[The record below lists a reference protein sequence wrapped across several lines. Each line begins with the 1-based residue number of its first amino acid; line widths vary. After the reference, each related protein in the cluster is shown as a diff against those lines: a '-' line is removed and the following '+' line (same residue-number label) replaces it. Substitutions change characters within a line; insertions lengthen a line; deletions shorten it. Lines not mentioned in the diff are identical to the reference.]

1 MLARDK
7 NTPLQDEAAI
17 VDEAITSRRSVRAF
31 LPDPVDETT
40 IREILEVAARA
51 PSGTNMQPWRVYVV
65 TGETKERH
73 HPGRPRIQ
81 ASALK
86 RRSGTSTN
94 TIPSSS
100 SSPIYGRRRAVG
112 YALYG
117 HLGIG
122 KRDVDQMRGS
132 TTATS
137 FLERGRVILDVASW
151 APSGT
156 NMQPWRVY
164 VTTGQTKER
173 ISRAILNSG
182 LRAEKARGEYKY
194 YPDKFFE
201 PYYARRRAVGYAL
214 YGHLG
219 IGKRDVDQMR
229 AQHDRNFVFFD
240 APVGMIFTIDRRLN
254 QGSWVDYGMFLQ
266 NIMVA
271 ARARGLHSCPQAAFA
286 PYHQQIRPVLG
297 IPDEEIVVCGM
308 ALGYEDTS
316 APENN
321 LRTERAP
328 LDEWVTFLD

>member
-7 NTPLQDEAAI
+7 NKPLLDEIAT

-31 LPDPVDETT
+31 LPDAIPEST
-40 IREILEVAARA
+40 IREILDVAA
-51 PSGTNMQPWRVYVV
+51 
-65 TGETKERH
+65 
-73 HPGRPRIQ
+73 
-81 ASALK
+81 
-86 RRSGTSTN
+86 
-94 TIPSSS
+94 
-100 SSPIYGRRRAVG
+100 
-112 YALYG
+112 
-117 HLGIG
+117 
-122 KRDVDQMRGS
+122 
-132 TTATS
+132 
-137 FLERGRVILDVASW
+137 W

-164 VTTGQTKER
+164 VTSGEIKER
-173 ISRAILNSG
+173 VSRAILDSG

-229 AQHDRNFVFFD
+229 TQHDRNFVFFD

-271 ARARGLHSCPQAAFA
+271 ARARGLHTCPQAAFA
-286 PYHQQIRPVLG
+286 PYHRQIRPVLG

-308 ALGYEDTS
+308 ALGYEDAS
-316 APENN
+316 KPENN
-321 LRTERAP
+321 LRTERVP
-328 LDEWVTFLD
+328 LDEWAVFLG

>member
-7 NTPLQDEAAI
+7 NKPLLDEIAT

-31 LPDPVDETT
+31 LPDSVDEPT
-40 IREILEVAARA
+40 IRE
-51 PSGTNMQPWRVYVV
+51 
-65 TGETKERH
+65 
-73 HPGRPRIQ
+73 
-81 ASALK
+81 
-86 RRSGTSTN
+86 
-94 TIPSSS
+94 
-100 SSPIYGRRRAVG
+100 
-112 YALYG
+112 
-117 HLGIG
+117 
-122 KRDVDQMRGS
+122 
-132 TTATS
+132 
-137 FLERGRVILDVASW
+137 ILDVASW

-164 VTTGQTKER
+164 VTSGEIKER
-173 ISRAILNSG
+173 VSRAILDSG

-229 AQHDRNFVFFD
+229 TQHDRNFVFFD

-271 ARARGLHSCPQAAFA
+271 ARARGLHTCPQAAFA

-308 ALGYEDTS
+308 ALGYEDAS
-316 APENN
+316 KPENN
-321 LRTERAP
+321 LRTDRVS
-328 LDEWVTFLD
+328 LDEWAVFLG

>member
-7 NTPLQDEAAI
+7 NKPLLDETAT

-31 LPDPVDETT
+31 LPDPIDETT
-40 IREILEVAARA
+40 IRE
-51 PSGTNMQPWRVYVV
+51 
-65 TGETKERH
+65 
-73 HPGRPRIQ
+73 
-81 ASALK
+81 
-86 RRSGTSTN
+86 
-94 TIPSSS
+94 
-100 SSPIYGRRRAVG
+100 
-112 YALYG
+112 
-117 HLGIG
+117 
-122 KRDVDQMRGS
+122 
-132 TTATS
+132 
-137 FLERGRVILDVASW
+137 ILDVASW

-164 VTTGQTKER
+164 VTIGEAKER
-173 ISRAILNSG
+173 VSRAILDSG

-201 PYYARRRAVGYAL
+201 PYYARRRAVGFAL
-214 YGHLG
+214 YDHLG

-229 AQHDRNFVFFD
+229 AQHDRNFVFFN

-271 ARARGLHSCPQAAFA
+271 ARARGLHTCPQAAFA

-308 ALGYEDTS
+308 ALGYEDAS
-316 APENN
+316 KPENN

-328 LDEWVTFLD
+328 VDDWAVFLK